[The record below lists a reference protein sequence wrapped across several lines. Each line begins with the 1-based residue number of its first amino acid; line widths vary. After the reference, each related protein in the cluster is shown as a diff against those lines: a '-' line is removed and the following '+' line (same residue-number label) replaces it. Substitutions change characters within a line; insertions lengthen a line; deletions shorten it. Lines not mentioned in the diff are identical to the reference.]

1 MLTNDLTENEII
13 DLLADF
19 LEPIIGNCFK
29 SWGNKVPMEQG
40 QFAMLSPLRF
50 IRHTTT
56 KETRLSDAT
65 EGLSVVRQ
73 YDVQVDI
80 YGDSAGDRAVALET
94 VWASD
99 YAYRKMKLDG
109 RVVPLYA
116 SDAKPLPFVDESR
129 QWLERYTITLSMQ
142 VHITITVGQDY
153 FADVEFSTVQV
164 NK

>member
-19 LEPIIGNCFK
+19 LEPIVGKCLGAYANR
-29 SWGNKVPMEQG
+29 VPMEDG
-40 QFAMLSPLRF
+40 QFAMLSPLRY

-56 KETRLSDAT
+56 KATRLSDTT
-65 EGLSVVRQ
+65 EGLSEVRQ
-73 YDVQVDI
+73 LDVQVDI
-80 YGDSAGDRAVALET
+80 YGENAGDRAVALET

-99 YAYRKMKLDG
+99 YAYRNTDE
-109 RVVPLYA
+109 RISPLY
-116 SDAKPLPFVDESR
+116 SSMPMRSPFVDESR

-153 FADVEFSTVQV
+153 FTDVEFSTVQV

>member
-19 LEPIIGNCFK
+19 LEPIIGKCSQ
-29 SWGNKVPMEQG
+29 SWGNKVPMDQG

-56 KETRLSDAT
+56 KATRLSDDS

-80 YGDSAGDRAVALET
+80 YGDGAGDRAVALET

-116 SDAKPLPFVDESR
+116 SDAMKSPFVDESK
-129 QWLERYTITLSMQ
+129 QWLDRYTITLSMQ

-153 FADVEFSTVQV
+153 FTDVEFSTVQV

>member
-19 LEPIIGNCFK
+19 LEPIVGKCF
-29 SWGNKVPMEQG
+29 GAYANRVPMEDG
-40 QFAMLSPLRF
+40 QFAMLSPLRY

-56 KETRLSDAT
+56 KATRLSDTT
-65 EGLSVVRQ
+65 EGLSEVRQ
-73 YDVQVDI
+73 LDVQVDI
-80 YGDSAGDRAVALET
+80 YGENAGDRAVALET

-99 YAYRKMKLDG
+99 YAYRNTDEKIA
-109 RVVPLYA
+109 PLYSSA
-116 SDAKPLPFVDESR
+116 AMRSPFVDESR

-153 FADVEFSTVQV
+153 FTDVEFSTVQV

>member
-19 LEPIIGNCFK
+19 LEPIVGKCLGAYANR
-29 SWGNKVPMEQG
+29 VPMEDG
-40 QFAMLSPLRF
+40 QFAMLSPLRY

-56 KETRLSDAT
+56 KATRLSDTT
-65 EGLSVVRQ
+65 EGLSEVRQ
-73 YDVQVDI
+73 LDVQVDI
-80 YGDSAGDRAVALET
+80 YGENAGDRAVALET

-99 YAYRKMKLDG
+99 YAYRNTDE
-109 RVVPLYA
+109 RIAPLY
-116 SDAKPLPFVDESR
+116 SSMPMRSPFVDESR

-153 FADVEFSTVQV
+153 FTDVEFSTVQV

>member
-19 LEPIIGNCFK
+19 LEPIVGKCLGSYANR
-29 SWGNKVPMEQG
+29 VPMEDG
-40 QFAMLSPLRF
+40 QFAMLSPLRY

-56 KETRLSDAT
+56 KATRLSDTT
-65 EGLSVVRQ
+65 EGLSEVRQ
-73 YDVQVDI
+73 LDVQVDI
-80 YGDSAGDRAVALET
+80 YGENAGDRAVALET

-99 YAYRKMKLDG
+99 YAYRNTDE
-109 RVVPLYA
+109 RIAPLYSSA
-116 SDAKPLPFVDESR
+116 AMRSPFVDESR
-129 QWLERYTITLSMQ
+129 QWIERYTITLSMQ

-153 FADVEFSTVQV
+153 FTDVEFSTVQV

>member
-19 LEPIIGNCFK
+19 LEPIVGKCLGAYANR
-29 SWGNKVPMEQG
+29 VPMDNE
-40 QFAMLSPLRF
+40 QFAMLSPLRY

-56 KETRLSDAT
+56 KASRLSDTT
-65 EGLSVVRQ
+65 EGLSEVRQ
-73 YDVQVDI
+73 LDVQVDI
-80 YGDSAGDRAVALET
+80 YGENAGDRAVALET

-99 YAYRKMKLDG
+99 YAYRNTDE
-109 RVVPLYA
+109 RIAPLYSSA
-116 SDAKPLPFVDESR
+116 AMRSPFVDESR

>member
-1 MLTNDLTENEII
+1 MLTSDLTENEII

-19 LEPIIGNCFK
+19 LEPIVGKCSGAYANR
-29 SWGNKVPMEQG
+29 VPMEDG
-40 QFAMLSPLRF
+40 QFAMLSPLRY

-56 KETRLSDAT
+56 KATRLSDTT
-65 EGLSVVRQ
+65 EGLSEVRQ
-73 YDVQVDI
+73 LDVQVDI
-80 YGDSAGDRAVALET
+80 YGENAGDRAVALET

-99 YAYRKMKLDG
+99 YAYRNTDE
-109 RVVPLYA
+109 RIAPLYSSA
-116 SDAKPLPFVDESR
+116 AMRSPFVDESR

-153 FADVEFSTVQV
+153 FTDVEFSTVQV